1 MKRKKKKVSALKR
14 KKKHEDHVDESWL
27 IPYADVLTL
36 LLALFIVLFAASEVN
51 SEKFQ
56 EISDSFNRELQG
68 GTGILENQS
77 AVETFEDTSK
87 LAEPNDVDPTEGEAT
102 IPPGEIE
109 EEQEEEQVDDKIELT
124 AEEIEKLALAEDYKE
139 LAAIQDKIKAYIV
152 ERNMEDKLE
161 AELTSKGLVLKI
173 KDGVL
178 YGSGSADLSAGA
190 QTLAEEIGKMLVTDP
205 PRSIYI
211 EGHTDNI
218 PSNSKAFPSNWELS
232 SSRAINFM
240 KILLENN
247 ELDPAKFS
255 STGFA
260 EHQPIASND
269 TAEGRA
275 ENRRVEV
282 LISLYADEQTN

>member
-1 MKRKKKKVSALKR
+1 MKR

-51 SEKFQ
+51 SQKFQ
-56 EISDSFNRELQG
+56 EISDSFNQELQG
-68 GTGILENQS
+68 GTGILDQQS
-77 AVETFEDTSK
+77 AVETFEETSK

-102 IPPGEIE
+102 TPPEVE
-109 EEQEEEQVDDKIELT
+109 EEIDDKIEMT
-124 AEEIEKLALAEDYKE
+124 AEEIEQLALAEDYKE
-139 LAAIQDKIKAYIV
+139 LAAIQDKVKAYIA

-178 YGSGSADLSAGA
+178 YRSGSADISEGSR
-190 QTLAEEIGKMLVTDP
+190 TVAEEIGKLLVTDP
-205 PRSIYI
+205 PRSIFI

-218 PSNSKAFPSNWELS
+218 PSTSDKFPSNWELS
-232 SSRAINFM
+232 SARAINFM

-247 ELDPAKFS
+247 DLDPTKFS
-255 STGFA
+255 ATGFA

-282 LISLYADEQTN
+282 LISLYTHEETD

>member
-1 MKRKKKKVSALKR
+1 MKR

-51 SEKFQ
+51 SQKFQ

-68 GTGILENQS
+68 GTGILDQQS
-77 AVETFEDTSK
+77 AVETFEETSK

-102 IPPGEIE
+102 TPPEVE
-109 EEQEEEQVDDKIELT
+109 EEIDNKIEMT
-124 AEEIEKLALAEDYKE
+124 AEEIEQLALAEDYKE
-139 LAAIQDKIKAYIV
+139 LAAIQDKVKAYIA

-178 YGSGSADLSAGA
+178 YRSGSADLSEES
-190 QTLAEEIGKMLVTDP
+190 QTIAEEIGKLLVTDP
-205 PRSIYI
+205 PRSIFI

-218 PSNSKAFPSNWELS
+218 PSTSDKFPSNWELS
-232 SSRAINFM
+232 SARAINFM

-247 ELDPAKFS
+247 DLDPTKFS
-255 STGFA
+255 ATGFA
-260 EHQPIASND
+260 EHQPIASNE

-282 LISLYADEQTN
+282 LISLYAHEETD

>member
-1 MKRKKKKVSALKR
+1 MSALKR

-51 SEKFQ
+51 SQKFQ

-68 GTGILENQS
+68 GTGILDQQS
-77 AVETFEDTSK
+77 AVETFEETSK

-102 IPPGEIE
+102 TPPEVE
-109 EEQEEEQVDDKIELT
+109 EEIDNKIEMT
-124 AEEIEKLALAEDYKE
+124 AEEIEQLALAEDYKE
-139 LAAIQDKIKAYIV
+139 LAAIQDKVKAYIA

-178 YGSGSADLSAGA
+178 YRSGSADLSEES
-190 QTLAEEIGKMLVTDP
+190 QTIAEEIGKLLVTDP
-205 PRSIYI
+205 PRSIFI

-218 PSNSKAFPSNWELS
+218 PSTSDRFPSNWELS
-232 SSRAINFM
+232 SARAINFM

-247 ELDPAKFS
+247 ELDPTKFS
-255 STGFA
+255 ATGFA
-260 EHQPIASND
+260 EHQPIASNE

-282 LISLYADEQTN
+282 LISLYAHEETD

>member
-1 MKRKKKKVSALKR
+1 MKR

-51 SEKFQ
+51 SQKFQ

-68 GTGILENQS
+68 GTGILDQQS
-77 AVETFEDTSK
+77 AVETFEETSK
-87 LAEPNDVDPTEGEAT
+87 LAEPNDVDPTEGEAIT
-102 IPPGEIE
+102 PPEEVE
-109 EEQEEEQVDDKIELT
+109 EEEEEEEKIEMT
-124 AEEIEKLALAEDYKE
+124 AEEIEQLALAEDYKE
-139 LAAIQDKIKAYIV
+139 LAAIQDKIKAYIA
-152 ERNMEDKLE
+152 ERNLEDKLE

-178 YGSGSADLSAGA
+178 YRSGSADISESSR
-190 QTLAEEIGKMLVTDP
+190 TIAEEIGKLLVTDP
-205 PRSIYI
+205 PRSIFI

-218 PSNSKAFPSNWELS
+218 PSNSAAFPSNWELS
-232 SSRAINFM
+232 SARAINFM

-247 ELDPAKFS
+247 DLDPRKFS
-255 STGFA
+255 ATGFA
-260 EHQPIASND
+260 EHQPIAGND

-282 LISLYADEQTN
+282 LISLYAHEETE

>member
-1 MKRKKKKVSALKR
+1 MKR

-27 IPYADVLTL
+27 IPYADILTL

-51 SEKFQ
+51 SQKFQ
-56 EISDSFNRELQG
+56 EISDSFNKELQG

-77 AVETFEDTSK
+77 AVETFEETSK
-87 LAEPNDVDPTEGEAT
+87 LAEPNDADPTEGEVT
-102 IPPGEIE
+102 TPPEGE
-109 EEQEEEQVDDKIELT
+109 EEQKIEMT
-124 AEEIEKLALAEDYKE
+124 ADQIEQLALAEDYKE
-139 LAAIQDKIKAYIV
+139 LAAIQEKVKAYIA

-178 YGSGSADLSAGA
+178 YGSGSATLSEDA
-190 QTLAEEIGKMLVTDP
+190 QTIAEEISNMLVTDP
-205 PRSIYI
+205 PRSIFI

-218 PSNSKAFPSNWELS
+218 PSTSDAFPSNWELS
-232 SSRAINFM
+232 AARAINFM
-240 KILLENN
+240 KILLENDD
-247 ELDPAKFS
+247 LDPRKFS
-255 STGFA
+255 ATGFA

-282 LISLYADEQTN
+282 LISLYSDGLTD

>member
-1 MKRKKKKVSALKR
+1 MKR

-51 SEKFQ
+51 SQKFQ

-68 GTGILENQS
+68 GTGILDQQS
-77 AVETFEDTSK
+77 AVETFEETSK

-102 IPPGEIE
+102 TPPEVE
-109 EEQEEEQVDDKIELT
+109 EEIDNKIEMT
-124 AEEIEKLALAEDYKE
+124 AEEIEQLALAEDYKE
-139 LAAIQDKIKAYIV
+139 LAAIQDKVKAYIA

-178 YGSGSADLSAGA
+178 YRSGSADISESSR
-190 QTLAEEIGKMLVTDP
+190 TVAEEIGKLLVTDP
-205 PRSIYI
+205 PRSIFI

-218 PSNSKAFPSNWELS
+218 PSTSDKFPSNWELS
-232 SSRAINFM
+232 SARAINFM

-247 ELDPAKFS
+247 ELDPTKFS
-255 STGFA
+255 ATGFA
-260 EHQPIASND
+260 EHQPIASNE

-282 LISLYADEQTN
+282 LISLYAHEETD

>member
-1 MKRKKKKVSALKR
+1 MLALKR

-27 IPYADVLTL
+27 IPYADILTL

-56 EISDSFNRELQG
+56 EISDTFNKELQG

-77 AVETFEDTSK
+77 AIETFEDTSK
-87 LAEPNDVDPTEGEAT
+87 LAEPNDADPTEGEAT
-102 IPPGEIE
+102 TPPEE
-109 EEQEEEQVDDKIELT
+109 EEQKIELT
-124 AEEIEKLALAEDYKE
+124 AEEIEQLALAEDYKE
-139 LAAIQDKIKAYIV
+139 LAAIQDKVKAYIV

-178 YGSGSADLSAGA
+178 YGSGSADISEGAGA
-190 QTLAEEIGKMLVTDP
+190 IVEEISKMLVTDP
-205 PRSIYI
+205 PRSIFI

-218 PSNSKAFPSNWELS
+218 PSNSAAFPSNWELS
-232 SSRAINFM
+232 SARAINFM
-240 KILLENN
+240 KILLENDD
-247 ELDPAKFS
+247 LDPRKFS
-255 STGFA
+255 ATGFA
-260 EHQPIASND
+260 EHQPIAGND
-269 TAEGRA
+269 TVDGRA

-282 LISLYADEQTN
+282 LISLYSEEQID

>member
-1 MKRKKKKVSALKR
+1 MKR

-51 SEKFQ
+51 SQKFQ

-77 AVETFEDTSK
+77 AVETFEETSK
-87 LAEPNDVDPTEGEAT
+87 LAEPNDVDPTEGEAAT
-102 IPPGEIE
+102 PPEVE
-109 EEQEEEQVDDKIELT
+109 EEIDDKIEMT
-124 AEEIEKLALAEDYKE
+124 AEEIEQLALAEDYKE
-139 LAAIQDKIKAYIV
+139 LAAIQDKLKAYIA

-178 YGSGSADLSAGA
+178 YGSGSADLSEGA
-190 QTLAEEIGKMLVTDP
+190 QTVAEEISNMLVTDP
-205 PRSIYI
+205 PRSIFI
-211 EGHTDNI
+211 EGHTDSI
-218 PSNSKAFPSNWELS
+218 PSNSAAFPSNWELS
-232 SSRAINFM
+232 SARAINFM
-240 KILLENN
+240 KILLEND
-247 ELDPAKFS
+247 ELDPSKFS
-255 STGFA
+255 ATGFA

-282 LISLYADEQTN
+282 LISLYSEEQAD

>member
-1 MKRKKKKVSALKR
+1 MSALKR

-51 SEKFQ
+51 SQKFQ
-56 EISDSFNRELQG
+56 EISDSFNQELQG
-68 GTGILENQS
+68 GTGILDQQS
-77 AVETFEDTSK
+77 AVETFEETSK

-102 IPPGEIE
+102 TPPEVE
-109 EEQEEEQVDDKIELT
+109 EEIDDKIEMT
-124 AEEIEKLALAEDYKE
+124 ADEIEQLALAEDYKE
-139 LAAIQDKIKAYIV
+139 LAAIQDKVKAYIA

-178 YGSGSADLSAGA
+178 YRSGSADLSEES
-190 QTLAEEIGKMLVTDP
+190 QTIAEEIGKMLVTDP
-205 PRSIYI
+205 PRSIFI

-218 PSNSKAFPSNWELS
+218 PSTSDKFPSNWELS
-232 SSRAINFM
+232 SARAINFM

-247 ELDPAKFS
+247 ELDPRKFS
-255 STGFA
+255 ATGFA

-282 LISLYADEQTN
+282 LISLYAHEETD